1 MHITLSSFSTPLIY
15 ISTSPIRFSF
25 CNTSFN
31 SFLLFFSGIYSD
43 NSIVS
48 LHISSYETVS
58 SCCMHLLFKLTLSL
72 CNTFAVSF
80 FITYGIDCFCV
91 NITDCSFLFSFLQN
105 TNIPIPA
112 PMHIKLRTDGILKG
126 INPGTNI
133 LNRPKAILTTPI
145 ITLLI
150 LTSDSSAFSS
160 LSEIICSAIT
170 VFISLSRF
178 SGISCITD
186 SSSFFTF
193 LIPNILIRLNG
204 S

>member
-1 MHITLSSFSTPLIY
+1 MSSFSTPLIY

-48 LHISSYETVS
+48 LHISSYETVFS
-58 SCCMHLLFKLTLSL
+58 SMHLLFTLTLSL
-72 CNTFAVSF
+72 YNTCAVSF
-80 FITYGIDCFCV
+80 FTTYGIDCFCV
-91 NITDCSFLFSFLQN
+91 SITDCSFLCSFLQN

-133 LNRPKAILTTPI
+133 PNRPKAILTTPI

-186 SSSFFTF
+186 SSCFFTF